1 MSSERR
7 IRASRA
13 NGALSQGPI
22 SDAGK
27 AVSSRNGLR
36 HGILAQT
43 VVLDDEDSELFATLL
58 STLENEL
65 RPGDETDRALIEN
78 MAVARWRLMRLWG
91 MEKAGLCHEME
102 KHQSSALN
110 SPTRAA
116 LAFRSLSDE
125 SRSLDVLGRYETRYD
140 RQYARA
146 LNLLLK
152 RKVLNGK
159 FPHEP
164 SPGNEHCDRTRPAGL

>member
-1 MSSERR
+1 MAPSPK
-7 IRASRA
+7 
-13 NGALSQGPI
+13 ALSPMR
-22 SDAGK
+22 GK
-27 AVSSRNGLR
+27 LFLPVTAFVTASS
-36 HGILAQT
+36 LAQT

-65 RPGDETDRALIEN
+65 CPGDETDRALIEN

-116 LAFRSLSDE
+116 WPFEVLATNRARSMSSAAMKPVMIDN
-125 SRSLDVLGRYETRYD
+125 TP
-140 RQYARA
+140 A
-146 LNLLLK
+146 
-152 RKVLNGK
+152 
-159 FPHEP
+159 P
-164 SPGNEHCDRTRPAGL
+164 STCS

>member
-1 MSSERR
+1 
-7 IRASRA
+7 
-13 NGALSQGPI
+13 
-22 SDAGK
+22 
-27 AVSSRNGLR
+27 
-36 HGILAQT
+36 
-43 VVLDDEDSELFATLL
+43 VVLDDEDRELFATLL

-65 RPGDETDRALIEN
+65 NPVDETDRALIEN

-102 KHQSSALN
+102 KHESPSLT

-152 RKVLNGK
+152 RKVLNAQI
-159 FPHEP
+159 
-164 SPGNEHCDRTRPAGL
+164 STRT